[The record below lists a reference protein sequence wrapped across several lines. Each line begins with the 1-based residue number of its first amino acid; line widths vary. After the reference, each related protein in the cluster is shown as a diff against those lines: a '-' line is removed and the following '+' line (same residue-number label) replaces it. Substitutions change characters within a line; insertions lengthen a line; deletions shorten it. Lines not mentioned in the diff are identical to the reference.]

1 MKRIFS
7 SILCGLLVASVFA
20 GCGNNGGSSSSGSSS
35 TPVNSDSSSSDNTG
49 VTMSAP
55 GEYPIVNE
63 KVTYTVMAPQTNYI
77 LDLQTNA
84 YTQWLEEKTNVH
96 IEYETVPEAALT
108 EKVNL
113 SLASSEIPDAYLSC
127 NIDSASQVKYGKEGV
142 FVDMAPMIEQYG
154 YEIPKAYEANNLL
167 PGAVT
172 TPDGEIFALAGVN
185 ECYHCLYCGRAWIN
199 QTWLDNLGLDY
210 PETTED
216 FVNVLR
222 AFKEQ
227 DANGNGDPNDEIPML
242 GISGM
247 WRASCYDFL
256 LGSFVYNDF
265 TDRLSVENG
274 TVKYVANTEEFR
286 DGLRFIRSLIEEELI
301 DPVSLTITED
311 EAHVLTGGD
320 VATVGVATGMAYWN
334 VLSANDE
341 EYIGLSPLEGPNGV
355 RNAFVRATGI
365 VSGQFAITNKA
376 ENPEILFRWAD
387 AQFSEEATYFSS
399 WGPEGEGW
407 EKAPEG
413 TLGINGKQALYTVL
427 DGVNNTGAETIQNL
441 AMPNIALANR
451 TSDFRLGQAVG
462 GDDKSEER
470 LYEAA
475 SKYYY
480 PYAKEQTYPLMVMS
494 AEDSAVVNEYKTAI
508 NAYVD
513 EMISG
518 FLAGTY
524 DLDKDWDSYLSE
536 FDALGL
542 EDYLNVLQSAY
553 DKVYK

>member
-274 TVKYVANTEEFR
+274 TVNYVANTEEFR

-413 TLGINGKQALYTVL
+413 TLGINGKQALYVVL

-480 PYAKEQTYPLMVMS
+480 PYAKEQTYPLMVMG